1 MHQKL
6 LKSHTSQEGEAHFR
20 IFFFFL
26 AFIDEI
32 EKQIVT

>member
-20 IFFFFL
+20 IFFFL

>member
-20 IFFFFL
+20 IFL
-26 AFIDEI
+26 LTFIDEI

>member
-6 LKSHTSQEGEAHFR
+6 LQSHTSQEGEAHFR
-20 IFFFFL
+20 IFFFRQ
-26 AFIDEI
+26 FIDEI